1 MEGSKGFDEEIQE
14 NSAFLNSY
22 STSLSSILTLNNEK
36 NREELSS
43 SGRHL
48 KETTVEDRVDIQK
61 KTQEQVVALGN
72 QLCSTLGQTYF
83 DQYVDTEAFTLIVH
97 RVDATFQK
105 DILEVT
111 HLDESKTFIQIDVV
125 GILNEAFSI
134 RQVDS
139 SVLCS
144 QVIYFK
150 EDPFATFALQ

>member
-1 MEGSKGFDEEIQE
+1 M
-14 NSAFLNSY
+14 NSY
-22 STSLSSILTLNNEK
+22 STSLSNILTLNNEK

-48 KETTVEDRVDIQK
+48 KEETSVEDRVDIQK
-61 KTQEQVVALGN
+61 KTREQVVALGN

-83 DQYVDTEAFTLIVH
+83 DQYIDTEAFTLIVH

-111 HLDESKTFIQIDVV
+111 HLDESKTFIQIDVL
-125 GILNEAFSI
+125 GILNEAFLI